1 MAIDAKIRNIIEAEG
16 HIKLDKFIQEAM
28 SINSDSYYVKTQ
40 EIGNNGDFITSP
52 ELSQL
57 FGEMLALWIIEQWQN
72 LGSPTEFCLCE
83 LGPGKGSLM
92 NDILR
97 TIDKISN
104 ITTSKI
110 NIFLFDINPWLI
122 KKQKELLQ
130 RYNQKITWIK
140 KLNELP
146 NIPTIIIS
154 NEFFDALPIK
164 QYTMIKDKWY
174 EVTLIVDPIDGQIK
188 FDKVEI
194 NQALANYLA
203 LEHIN
208 ASDGAVFEESIES
221 LCIFRTICG
230 HISRNSGAI
239 ITIDYGYNIDPKIR
253 TRAQYNPTLQAV
265 KDHKYWPII
274 SSIGEAD
281 LSSHVDFFALLKTAN
296 ESGLTDI
303 NFLTQRDFLC
313 KYGIITRY
321 NELTK
326 FAVLEE
332 QSILNNQL
340 HRLIDEDKMGLLFKV
355 LEVKSFTEK

>member
-1 MAIDAKIRNIIEAEG
+1 MAIDAKIRSIIEAEG

-28 SINSDSYYVKTQ
+28 SINADSYYIKTQ
-40 EIGNNGDFITSP
+40 EIGSNGDFITSP

-57 FGEMLALWIIEQWQN
+57 FGEILALWIIEQWQE
-72 LGSPTEFCLCE
+72 LGSPKVFCLCE
-83 LGPGKGSLM
+83 LGPGKGTLM
-92 NDILR
+92 GDILR
-97 TIDKISN
+97 TLDKVSH
-104 ITTSKI
+104 TMTKEM

-122 KKQKELLQ
+122 KKQRALLQ
-130 RYNQKITWIK
+130 GYNHKITWVQ
-140 KLNELP
+140 KLDELP

-174 EVTLIVDPIDGQIK
+174 EVTLIVDPIDSQIK

-203 LEHIN
+203 LEHVN
-208 ASDGAVFEESIES
+208 ASDGAVFEESVES
-221 LCIFRTICG
+221 LYIFRIICE
-230 HISRNSGAI
+230 HISRNTGAI
-239 ITIDYGYNIDPKIR
+239 MTIDYGYNTDPKLR
-253 TRAQYNPTLQAV
+253 SRAQYNPTLQAI
-265 KDHKYWPII
+265 KDHTYWPII

-281 LSSHVDFFALLKTAN
+281 LSSHVDFFALSKTAN

-321 NELTK
+321 KGLAN
-326 FAVLEE
+326 FALLEE
-332 QSILNNQL
+332 QSILTNQL

-355 LEVKSFTEK
+355 LEVKSIAGK